1 MSLNCVSTSYSYQDD
16 FVLKIFNYKK
26 NGFFIDVGCSHET
39 EGSNTYRLELNGWN
53 GIRVDNQS
61 NESLTKRNS
70 LFVLDDALKIDYLTL
85 LDSVNC
91 EKIDYASF
99 DIDEATT
106 NLIKIFPFEKY
117 KPSVIT
123 IEHDRYRLGDSDCDE
138 QREIL
143 SKHNYRL
150 LCKDV
155 LVDIWIGWTKA
166 PYEDWWVNA
175 EMFDAKLLDNLQ
187 SEFISGAEVL
197 KKFGLSSLDI
207 SNL

>member
-1 MSLNCVSTSYSYQDD
+1 MSLNCVSTSNSYQDD

-26 NGFFIDVGCSHET
+26 NGFFIDVGCGSET

-53 GIRVDNQS
+53 GVRIDNELK
-61 NESLTKRNS
+61 ESLTKRNS
-70 LFVLDDALKIDYLTL
+70 LFVLDDALKIDYSTL
-85 LDSVNC
+85 FDTINC

-123 IEHDRYRLGDSDCDE
+123 IEHDRYRLGDSDCNE

-155 LVDIWIGWTKA
+155 LVDTWIGWTKA

>member
-1 MSLNCVSTSYSYQDD
+1 MSINCASTANSFQDD

-26 NGFFIDVGCSHET
+26 NGFFVDIGCGVEIDFN
-39 EGSNTYRLELNGWN
+39 NTYRLELNGWN
-53 GIRVDNQS
+53 GLRVDS
-61 NESLTKRNS
+61 ELKDAVSTRSS
-70 LFVLDDALKIDYLTL
+70 LFILDDALNIDYK
-85 LDSVNC
+85 SVLESMNC

-123 IEHDRYRLGDSDCDE
+123 IEHDRYRLGDSDCNE

-143 SKHNYRL
+143 SKHNYHL

-155 LVDIWIGWTKA
+155 LVDTWIGWTKA

-175 EMFDAKLLDNLQ
+175 EMFDTKLLDNLQ
-187 SEFISGAEVL
+187 SEFISGAEIL
-197 KKFGLSSLDI
+197 KKFGLSSVDF

>member
-1 MSLNCVSTSYSYQDD
+1 MSLNCVSTSYSYQED

-26 NGFFIDVGCSHET
+26 NGFFIDVGCSHEI
-39 EGSNTYRLELNGWN
+39 EGSNTYRLELNGWD
-53 GIRVDNQS
+53 GIRIDKEIQ
-61 NESLTKRNS
+61 ESTTNRNS
-70 LFVLDDALKIDYLTL
+70 LFVLDDALEIDYSTL
-85 LDSVNC
+85 LESINC

-123 IEHDRYRLGDSDCDE
+123 IEHDRYRLGDSDCNE

-143 SKHNYRL
+143 SKHNYHL

-155 LVDIWIGWTKA
+155 LVDTWIGWTKA

-175 EMFDAKLLDNLQ
+175 EMFDTKLLDNLQ
-187 SEFISGAEVL
+187 SEFISGAEIL
-197 KKFGLSSLDI
+197 KKFGLSSVDF

>member
-1 MSLNCVSTSYSYQDD
+1 MSLNCASTSNSYQDD

-26 NGFFIDVGCSHET
+26 NGFFIDVGANHEID
-39 EGSNTYRLELNGWN
+39 GSNTYRLELNGWD
-53 GIRVDNQS
+53 GVRIDK
-61 NESLTKRNS
+61 ESKESPINRKS
-70 LFVLDDALKIDYLTL
+70 LFVLDDALEIDYISL
-85 LDSVNC
+85 LDSMNC
-91 EKIDYASF
+91 KTIDYASF

-106 NLIKIFPFEKY
+106 NLVKIFPFEKY

-123 IEHDRYRLGDSDCDE
+123 IEHDRYRLGDSDCNE

-143 SKHNYRL
+143 SNHNYRL

-175 EMFDAKLLDNLQ
+175 EMFDPKLLDNLQ
-187 SEFISGAEVL
+187 SEFISGAEIL
-197 KKFGLSSLDI
+197 KKFGISSLDI